1 MIPFIAQQYAQ
12 GGPVGTPFSLTE
24 CISCEVAEELN
35 GEYTLQVELPTK
47 YIRGIADEIMTS
59 MDADAARRKEYLYD
73 MVIACAPNNAI
84 TIPQPFRI
92 LDFSES
98 GGVTTIHAGHISYDL
113 NNIAIVG
120 GATTGSA
127 SSIQF
132 IANLINQ
139 NWAAWTGGASRFQ
152 FQTDITFPFYE
163 AIDFG
168 AVTLRELCKDIFTQ
182 KQYGGAELYWS
193 DFTVYLLQRRGLDR
207 GVTLYRGVDYT
218 IDAKN
223 QDANG
228 CVNGI
233 LPFYTYQAQS
243 QGIVTGNKVFVSPQF
258 FFWANS
264 SLSTDRR
271 RKTLPVDFTD
281 TIGDA
286 IPSSATQQRLAQMA
300 QAYIDANAQ
309 LYNYG
314 YSIALHLPNE
324 KDKPLF
330 VGDTIKLNDV
340 EFDGTGGEARIT
352 KIVYD
357 ALHER
362 TLAISIGT
370 PEKSVGDIIWT
381 R

>member
-59 MDADAARRKEYLYD
+59 MDADATRRKEYLYD

-92 LDFSES
+92 QDFSES

-113 NNIAIVG
+113 NNVAIT
-120 GATTGSA
+120 GAVTTAAA

-132 IANLINQ
+132 IANEINR
-139 NWAAWTGGASRFQ
+139 NWATWTGGVYRFQ
-152 FQTDITFPFYE
+152 FSTDITYPFFE
-163 AIDFG
+163 TIDFG
-168 AVTLRELCKDIFTQ
+168 AVTLRELSKDIFTQ

-233 LPFYTYQAQS
+233 LPYFTYETQS
-243 QGIVTGNKVFVSPQF
+243 QGAISGNKVFVQPG

-264 SLSTDRR
+264 YLSTERR

-281 TIGDA
+281 TIGQDKT
-286 IPSSATQQRLAQMA
+286 SSAALQKLAQMA

-314 YSIALHLPNE
+314 YSISIHLPNE

-352 KIVYD
+352 KVVYD